1 MKKFISLLAV
11 GLVAGSLA
19 ACAPRT
25 TENTCDVD
33 TLDGTTVCF
42 DETTGRFAIEKD
54 AVIRFGAD
62 NDDFGNAIVA
72 LWNATYPEHVGK
84 VEYVNNGSQGSA
96 DALAEQQGEY
106 PDVFMVIDGEV
117 PRNNTHILPIH
128 STLANII
135 KANSIEAYYNAGNS
149 LATATH
155 YAPMTYDGMA
165 FLVNLSM
172 LEALGIDT
180 TDADGDGL
188 PESVDTFEEIFAI
201 STSWIGNRPVY
212 KDKNVNIMF
221 PISLGEVWSGYSSL
235 TAGGWQLF
243 DGGDPTKP
251 GYDDPKFAAGLE
263 FLLAAKAAQV
273 SVEESGEV
281 TPAASMGWRWDPV
294 LNDETAPFG
303 LVGTW
308 MNVAGAVEVNGADFS
323 ITRMPTYNG
332 VQLTPFVKT
341 KGFVI
346 NAYTEFRSAAT
357 ELMRLVYSKEG
368 FQAMVDSSAYAPSLV
383 EGSALVPTLT
393 EGGVQAQFMSA
404 LAFNQPEPA
413 FLLPNNPRAKAMDS
427 AYYPFIGAI
436 IQGVW
441 DGTLTVEEAV
451 AELISDSN
459 ERIAIDNQAQ

>member
-33 TLDGTTVCF
+33 KLDGTTVCF

-54 AVIRFGAD
+54 AVLRFGAD

-72 LWNATYPEHVGK
+72 LWDATYPEHAGK
-84 VEYVNNGSQGSA
+84 VQFVNNGSQGSA

-128 STLANII
+128 SALANII
-135 KANSIEAYYNAGNS
+135 KANSIQSFYQAGNS

-172 LEALGIDT
+172 LEALGISTVDS
-180 TDADGDGL
+180 DGDGL
-188 PESVDTFEEIFAI
+188 PDAVDTFEEIFAL
-201 STSWIGNRPVY
+201 STSWIGNRPTY
-212 KDKNVNIMF
+212 KGKAVNIVF
-221 PISLGEVWSGYSSL
+221 PMSLGEPWSGYSSL
-235 TAGGWQLF
+235 TAGGWSLF
-243 DGGDPTKP
+243 PTGDATKP

-263 FLLAAKAAQV
+263 FVLAAKAAQV

-281 TPAASMGWRWDPV
+281 TPGSAMGWRWDPV

-308 MNVAGAVEVNGADFS
+308 MNVAGAVANNGANFA
-323 ITRMPTYNG
+323 ITPMPTWNG
-332 VQLTPFVKT
+332 NPLRPFVKT

-346 NAYTEFRSAAT
+346 NAYTQNRSAAT
-357 ELMRLVYSKEG
+357 ELLRLVYSQAG
-368 FQAMVDSSAYAPSLV
+368 FQAMVDSSSYAPSLV
-383 EGSALVPTLT
+383 DGSALVPTLA
-393 EGGVQAQFMSA
+393 EGSVQAQFMTG
-404 LAFNQPEPA
+404 FVNNYPEPA
-413 FLLPNNPRAKAMDS
+413 LLLPNNPQMKAMDA
-427 AYYPFIGAI
+427 AYYPFMSPILQA
-436 IQGVW
+436 VW
-441 DGTLTVEEAV
+441 DGELTVAEAV
-451 AELISDSN
+451 AEIIADSN
-459 ERIAIDNQAQ
+459 EKIALENQ

>member
-72 LWNATYPEHVGK
+72 LWNATYPEHAGK

-135 KANSIEAYYNAGNS
+135 KANSVEAYYNAGNS

-172 LEALGIDT
+172 LEALDIDT
-180 TDADGDGL
+180 TDSNGDGL
-188 PESVDTFEEIFAI
+188 PDAVDTFEEIFAI

-212 KDKNVNIMF
+212 KDK
-221 PISLGEVWSGYSSL
+221 EVLAIYPVGTQDWSGYSALTSAGWSL
-235 TAGGWQLF
+235 F
-243 DGGDPTKP
+243 PDGDATKP
-251 GYDDPKFAAGLE
+251 GYDDPKFAEGLQF
-263 FLLAAKAAQV
+263 FLDAKAAQV
-273 SVEESGEV
+273 SVEASGEV
-281 TPAASMGWRWDPV
+281 SPASTLDWPWDNV
-294 LNDETAPFG
+294 LNNETAPFG

-308 MNVAGAVEVNGADFS
+308 MNVEGAKEATGSEYA
-323 ITRMPTYNG
+323 ITPMPTYNG
-332 VQLTPFVKT
+332 NQLRTFVKT

-357 ELMRLVYSKEG
+357 ELMRLIYSKEG

-383 EGSALVPTLT
+383 DGSTLVPNLV
-393 EGGVQAQFMSA
+393 EGGVQAQFMVG
-404 LAFNQPEPA
+404 LAVAYPEPA
-413 FLLPNNPRAKAMDS
+413 LMLPNNPRMKALDA
-427 AYYPFIGAI
+427 AYYPFMGNLMKA
-436 IQGVW
+436 VY
-441 DGTLTVEEAV
+441 DGTLTIEEAV
-451 AELISDSN
+451 AQIISDSN
-459 ERIAIDNQAQ
+459 EKIALDNQAQ

>member
-11 GLVAGSLA
+11 GLIAGSLA

-62 NDDFGNAIVA
+62 NDDLGNAIVA
-72 LWNATYPEHVGK
+72 LWNSTYPEHVGK

-128 STLANII
+128 TALASII
-135 KANSIEAYYNAGNS
+135 KANSISSYYNAGNS

-165 FLVNLSM
+165 FLVNLTM
-172 LEALGIDT
+172 LEALGVST
-180 TDADGDGL
+180 ADADGDGL
-188 PESVDTFEEIFAI
+188 PDAVDTFEEIFAL
-201 STSWIGNRPVY
+201 STSWIGARPQY
-212 KDKNVNIMF
+212 KGKNVNIAF
-221 PISLGEVWSGYSSL
+221 PISLGEAWSGYSSL
-235 TAGGWQLF
+235 TSAGWQLF
-243 DGGDPTKP
+243 DDGDPIKP
-251 GYDDPKFAAGLE
+251 GYDDPKFAEGLE
-263 FLLAAKAAQV
+263 FLLAAKAAQI

-308 MNVAGAVEVNGADFS
+308 MNVGAAVETTGSEFA

-346 NAYTEFRSAAT
+346 NAYTEFRSAST
-357 ELMRLVYSKEG
+357 ELLRLVYSKEG

-383 EGSALVPTLT
+383 DGSALVPTLT
-393 EGGVQAQFMSA
+393 EGGVQSQFMMA
-404 LAFNQPEPA
+404 LPFNQPEPA
-413 FLLPNNPRAKAMDS
+413 FLLPNNPQMKAMDA
-427 AYYPFIGAI
+427 AYYPFLTAI
-436 IQGVW
+436 ISAVW
-441 DGTLTVEEAV
+441 DGELTIEEAV
-451 AELISDSN
+451 AELIADSN
-459 ERIAIDNQAQ
+459 EKIAIDNQAQ

>member
-11 GLVAGSLA
+11 GLIAGSLA

-62 NDDFGNAIVA
+62 NDDLGNAIVA

-128 STLANII
+128 TALASII
-135 KANSIEAYYNAGNS
+135 KANSISSYYNAGNS

-172 LEALGIDT
+172 LEALGVSTADA
-180 TDADGDGL
+180 DADGL
-188 PESVDTFEEIFAI
+188 PDAVDTFEEIFAL

-212 KDKNVNIMF
+212 KDKNVNIAF
-221 PISLGEVWSGYSSL
+221 PVSLGEVWSGYSTL
-235 TAGGWQLF
+235 TSAGWQLF
-243 DGGDPTKP
+243 AEGDPTKP
-251 GYDDPKFAAGLE
+251 GYDDPKFAEGLE

-281 TPAASMGWRWDPV
+281 TPAASMGWRWEPV

-308 MNVAGAVEVNGADFS
+308 MNVGAAVETTGSEFS

-357 ELMRLVYSKEG
+357 ELLRLVYSKEG

-383 EGSALVPTLT
+383 DGSALVPTLT
-393 EGGVQAQFMSA
+393 EGGVQSQFMMA

-413 FLLPNNPRAKAMDS
+413 FLLPNNPQMKAMDA
-427 AYYPFIGAI
+427 AYYPFLSAILGA
-436 IQGVW
+436 VW
-441 DGTLTVEEAV
+441 DGELTIEEAV
-451 AELISDSN
+451 AELIADSN